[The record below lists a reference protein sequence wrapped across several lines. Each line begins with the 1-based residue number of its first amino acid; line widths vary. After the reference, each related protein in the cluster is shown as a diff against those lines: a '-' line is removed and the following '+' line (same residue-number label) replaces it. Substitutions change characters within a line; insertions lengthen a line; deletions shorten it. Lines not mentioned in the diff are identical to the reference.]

1 MTGKRFKGWFAA
13 LGLLVASGVGAGRTV
28 GAPAAGR
35 PLNMEILSV
44 VDGLGSNYVY
54 AITQDRVGYMWFGT
68 ENGLDRY
75 DGKTIRHYQ
84 HYPEDARSLSDSRIN
99 CLLSC
104 DDGTL
109 LAGTEKGINV
119 YVPGEDVVMPYGAS
133 AEINGENIRTMCEE
147 GPLLW
152 VGTNAGLF
160 RLDRET
166 GSVTCYNTQNSDIA
180 HDIVRAIYIDD
191 DYLFVGTFDGV
202 SRLNKRTGRWSS
214 VNLKMDRIRLP
225 LNNLVLSL
233 EPSPTSPDTLLVGT
247 QTGFCEL
254 DKHTLD
260 FRLYEKSRYRQMVN
274 NTIKTMCVVDGQVWL
289 GSEEGL
295 MIFDGASFAS
305 YGYDPK
311 NIHSLP
317 NNIVWSIFKDRSN
330 IVWLGTDGGIA
341 YYDAGAP
348 AFTSYDLSEAEGNP
362 YVGISVFA
370 AQADRTGRL
379 WLGSRFGL
387 ACYDPASDRMAWIPL
402 SNAVIGTYNFVKGL
416 ALDDNDILWVG
427 TAEGLLCYDTRRGC
441 EVPIQSR
448 LSNRLKYIYAV
459 KQDAAGRIYVSDATG
474 RVQIIEYS
482 FDGATRQFVTAAD
495 RLVHI
500 GEQIETMA
508 VDDRYVWLGTPGSG
522 LLRYDKTTGSRKRY
536 LSKGDDPLTL
546 GSDVITCL
554 FVDPGTQQLWVGTDK
569 GLARYDAAADAFRR
583 LDCGTGS
590 EAIYTIH
597 SDRSGLLWYTTQHSV
612 TCYDVLSQRAKMFS
626 LSHWFDRR
634 NAIFP
639 VSVAQGSDVLVFG
652 LDCFLRLNWADVNAK
667 KDRAPLY
674 ITDIRIDNRTLA
686 EHGFTDRPVQ
696 ELRRLEL
703 PYNRSILSICFA
715 MLDYSMPSLT
725 RYTYQLEGYDEHPKT
740 ISGSHPYVEYTKLAP
755 GRYTLHVEAESG
767 DGMAASNT
775 LDFEIVI
782 RPPWWASW
790 WAWVG
795 YALLLAVAAYYLNS
809 ITRRRRLV
817 EKELEKEK
825 VEREKIESVNQ
836 LKLRFFTNISHDFR
850 TPLSLILSPVETLLD
865 AETDPEKISNLQL
878 IKQNAQRLLRLV
890 NQILDFR
897 KVENQKM
904 KLNASSGDLVATL
917 RGICNSFR
925 ELAQKKKISLSFE
938 SSEERLVMDFDADKV
953 DKIFFNLLSNA
964 LKFTPEEGQVLV
976 SLRRKEAGEV
986 EIMVADTGIG
996 IPDND
1001 LPHIFERFYQV
1012 EDHSELRARGTGI
1025 GLMIVKEFVDLHHG
1039 RIEAL
1044 SRERQGTTF
1053 LVTLPIV
1060 NEPEA
1065 REPDEEPAA
1074 HRAADTA
1081 SDGNA
1086 VAEETV
1092 AADAAPGTEFTVL
1105 LVEDNE
1111 DMRSYL
1117 KSELE
1122 RHYRVI
1128 AVEDAESGLKIVN
1141 EVMPDL
1147 VISDVMLTGMSGV
1160 ELCRRI
1166 KDDFVTNHISVILL
1180 TARTAEEHIIE
1191 GFNAGADEY
1200 IGKPFNLKVLQSRI
1214 ENILTQRRRLRENLR
1229 RDTVDIASIERQS
1242 PDELFIRKVVAL
1254 IEENIADPDLDIPFL
1269 CDRLAVSHVNFYRKV
1284 KAITGQNVNAFI
1296 REIRLK
1302 KAAQLLRVKGISVT
1316 DAMYEVGFNHRS
1328 YFSMCFRELFGVTPK
1343 TYAKQH
1349 NNDHSADHAAGHAGV
1364 HASAAAGDR
1373 GADREDDAPNDRGS
1387 GGSGA

>member
-1 MTGKRFKGWFAA
+1 MAGKHTGLFS
-13 LGLLVASGVGAGRTV
+13 LLLLLLCGS
-28 GAPAAGR
+28 PAYGGNPGR

-44 VDGLGSNYVY
+44 VDGLSSNYVY
-54 AITQDRVGYMWFGT
+54 AIAQDQVGYMWFGT

-84 HYPEDARSLSDSRIN
+84 HSPDDPQSLSDSRIN
-99 CLLSC
+99 CLLSSA
-104 DDGTL
+104 DGSL
-109 LAGTEKGINV
+109 LVGTEKGINI
-119 YVPGEDVVMPYGAS
+119 YVPERDILMPYETS
-133 AEINGENIRTMCEE
+133 AEINGENIRTMFEE
-147 GPLLW
+147 GTLLW
-152 VGTNAGLF
+152 VGTNSGLY
-160 RLDRET
+160 RIDRAD
-166 GSVTCYNTQNSDIA
+166 GAIVCYNTQNSDIA
-180 HDIVRAIYIDD
+180 HDIVRAIYADD

-214 VNLKMDRIRLP
+214 VNLKLDRIRLP
-225 LNNLVLSL
+225 LNNLVLSIQ
-233 EPSPTSPDTLLVGT
+233 PSPTNPDLLLVGT

-254 DKHTLD
+254 NKSTLEYV
-260 FRLYEKSRYRQMVN
+260 LHEKSRNRQMVN
-274 NTIKTMCVVDGQVWL
+274 NTIKTMCVVENEVWL
-289 GSEEGL
+289 GTEEGL
-295 MIFDGASFAS
+295 MIFDGETFSS

-317 NNIVWSIFKDRSN
+317 NNIVWAVFKDRSN

-348 AFTSYDLSEAEGNP
+348 AFTSHDLSEADGNP

-370 AQADRTGRL
+370 AQADGSGRL

-387 ACYDPASDRMAWIPL
+387 SVYEPERNRMQWINL

-416 ALDDNDILWVG
+416 AIDDNDILWIG
-427 TAEGLLCYDTRRGC
+427 TAEGLVCYDTRRNC
-441 EVPIQSR
+441 EVSIQSR
-448 LSNRLKYIYAV
+448 LANRLKYIYAV
-459 KQDAAGRIYVSDATG
+459 MQDAEGRIYVSDSSG
-474 RVQIIEYS
+474 RVQIIEYT
-482 FDGATRQFVTAAD
+482 FDAATRQFVTAED

-500 GEQIETMA
+500 GEQIETMV
-508 VDDRYVWLGTPGSG
+508 VDEQYVWLGTPGSG
-522 LLRYDKTTGSRKRY
+522 LVRYDKASGAWKRY
-536 LSKGDDPLTL
+536 LSEQGNPQTL
-546 GSDVITCL
+546 DSDVILCL
-554 FVDPGTQQLWVGTDK
+554 FIDPGTKQFWVGTDK
-569 GLARYDAAADAFRR
+569 GLSRYDAASDTFRR
-583 LDCGTGS
+583 LSDGTNP
-590 EAIYTIH
+590 EAIYTIN

-612 TCYDVLSQRAKMFS
+612 TCYDVLSQTTKMFS

-639 VSVAQGSDVLVFG
+639 VSVSQGNDVLVFG
-652 LDCFLRLNWADVNAK
+652 LDCFLRLNWSDVNPK

-674 ITDIRIDNRTLA
+674 ITDIRVDNRTVA
-686 EHGFTDRPVQ
+686 ECGITDCPVQ
-696 ELRRLEL
+696 ELQRLVL
-703 PYNRSILSICFA
+703 PYNQNILSICFA
-715 MLDYSMPSLT
+715 MLDYSTPSLT
-725 RYTYQLEGYDEHPKT
+725 RYTYQLEGYDENRKT
-740 ISGSHPYVEYTKLAP
+740 VNGTQPYVEYTKLAP
-755 GRYTLHVEAESG
+755 GRYTLHVEAVSG
-767 DGMAASNT
+767 DGMPASNA
-775 LDFEIVI
+775 LDFDIVI
-782 RPPWWASW
+782 RPPWWAAW
-790 WAWVG
+790 WSYLG
-795 YALLLAVAAYYLNS
+795 YALIVAVAAIYLNS
-809 ITRRRRLV
+809 ITRKRRLV
-817 EKELEKEK
+817 EKELQKEK
-825 VEREKIESVNQ
+825 LEREKIESVNQ

-865 AETDPEKISNLQL
+865 TETDPDKIGNLQL
-878 IKQNAQRLLRLV
+878 IKQNAIRLLRLV

-904 KLNASSGDLVATL
+904 KLNTASADIVATL

-938 SSEERLVMDFDADKV
+938 SSEERLVMDFDSDKI
-953 DKIFFNLLSNA
+953 DKIFFNLISNA
-964 LKFTPEEGQVLV
+964 LKFTPEEGQILV
-976 SLRRKEAGEV
+976 SLRRKDTGNV

-1001 LPHIFERFYQV
+1001 IPHIFERFYQV
-1012 EDHSELRARGTGI
+1012 EDHSELGARGTGI
-1025 GLMIVKEFVDLHHG
+1025 GLMIVKEFVELHHG
-1039 RIEAL
+1039 RIEAM
-1044 SRERQGTTF
+1044 SRERQGATF
-1053 LVTLPIV
+1053 IVTLPIV
-1060 NEPEA
+1060 NEAELHESDEDASSGEEA
-1065 REPDEEPAA
+1065 PAA
-1074 HRAADTA
+1074 TPPHPDQPLP
-1081 SDGNA
+1081 
-1086 VAEETV
+1086 EH
-1092 AADAAPGTEFTVL
+1092 EFTVL

-1117 KSELE
+1117 KTELE
-1122 RHYRVI
+1122 RNYRVI

-1160 ELCRRI
+1160 DLCRRI

-1214 ENILTQRRRLRENLR
+1214 ENMLTQRRRLRENLR

-1349 NNDHSADHAAGHAGV
+1349 NNEHGKD
-1364 HASAAAGDR
+1364 
-1373 GADREDDAPNDRGS
+1373 
-1387 GGSGA
+1387 

>member
-1 MTGKRFKGWFAA
+1 MTGKRI
-13 LGLLVASGVGAGRTV
+13 GLLSVLLLLGGGFTYGGTQS
-28 GAPAAGR
+28 R

-44 VDGLGSNYVY
+44 VDGLSSNYVY
-54 AITQDRVGYMWFGT
+54 AIAQDQVGYMWFGT

-84 HYPEDARSLSDSRIN
+84 HFPDDPQSLSDSRIN
-99 CLLSC
+99 CLLSSA
-104 DDGTL
+104 DGSL
-109 LAGTEKGINV
+109 LVGTEKGINI
-119 YVPGEDVVMPYGAS
+119 YIPEEDILVPYATS
-133 AEINGENIRTMCEE
+133 AEINNENIRTMFEE
-147 GPLLW
+147 DALLW
-152 VGTNAGLF
+152 VGTNVGLF
-160 RLDRET
+160 RIDRAT
-166 GSVTCYNTQNSDIA
+166 GAIVCYNTQNSDIA
-180 HDIVRAIYIDD
+180 HDIVRAIYADG
-191 DYLFVGTFDGV
+191 DYLFVGTFDGM
-202 SRLNKRTGRWSS
+202 SRLNKRTGRWSN
-214 VNLKMDRIRLP
+214 VNLKLDHIRLP
-225 LNNLVLSL
+225 LNNLVLSIQ
-233 EPSPTSPDTLLVGT
+233 PSPTDPDMLFVGT

-254 DKHTLD
+254 NKSTLEYE
-260 FRLYEKSRYRQMVN
+260 LHEKSRNRQMVN
-274 NTIKTMCVVDGQVWL
+274 NTIKTMCVVGNEVWL

-295 MIFDGASFAS
+295 MIFDGESFSS

-317 NNIVWSIFKDRSN
+317 NNIVWAVFKDRSN

-370 AQADRTGRL
+370 AQSDRTGRL

-387 ACYDPASDRMAWIPL
+387 SVYEPDRNQMQWINL

-416 ALDDNDILWVG
+416 AIDGNDILWVG
-427 TAEGLLCYDTRRGC
+427 TAEGLVCYDTRRNC

-448 LSNRLKYIYAV
+448 LANRLKYIYAV
-459 KQDAAGRIYVSDATG
+459 KQDAEGRIYVSDSSG
-474 RVQIIEYS
+474 RVQIIEYT
-482 FDGATRQFVTAAD
+482 FDAATRQFVTATD

-508 VDDRYVWLGTPGSG
+508 VDEQYVWLGTPGSG
-522 LLRYDKTTGSRKRY
+522 LVRYNKTTGTRKRY
-536 LSKGDDPLTL
+536 LSERDNPQSL
-546 GSDVITCL
+546 GSDVILCL

-569 GLARYDAAADAFRR
+569 GLSRYDASTDTFHRIPG
-583 LDCGTGS
+583 GTNP
-590 EAIYTIH
+590 EAIYTIN

-612 TCYDVLSQRAKMFS
+612 TCYDLLSQSSKMFS

-639 VSVAQGSDVLVFG
+639 VSVSQGNDVLVFG
-652 LDCFLRLNWADVNAK
+652 LDCFLRLNWADVNQK
-667 KDRAPLY
+667 KDSAPLY
-674 ITDIRIDNRTLA
+674 ITDIRIDNRTIA
-686 EHGFTDRPVQ
+686 EYGITECPVQ
-696 ELRRLEL
+696 ELKRLVL
-703 PYNRSILSICFA
+703 PYNQNILSICFA
-715 MLDYSMPSLT
+715 MLDYSTPSLT
-725 RYTYQLEGYDEHPKT
+725 RYTYQLVGYDENRKT
-740 ISGSHPYVEYTKLAP
+740 VNGTQPYVEYTKLSA
-755 GRYTLHVEAESG
+755 GHYTFHVEAVSS
-767 DGMAASNT
+767 DGIAASNA

-782 RPPWWASW
+782 RPPWWAAW
-790 WAWVG
+790 WACVG
-795 YALLLAVAAYYLNS
+795 YALVILVAAYYLS
-809 ITRRRRLV
+809 SLTRRRRMV
-817 EKELEKEK
+817 EKELQKEK
-825 VEREKIESVNQ
+825 LEREKIESVNQ

-865 AETDPEKISNLQL
+865 TETDPEKISNLQL
-878 IKQNAQRLLRLV
+878 IKQNAIRLLRLV

-904 KLNASSGDLVATL
+904 KLNAASADIVATL
-917 RGICNSFR
+917 QGICNSFR

-938 SSEERLVMDFDADKV
+938 SSEERLIMDFDSDKI
-953 DKIFFNLLSNA
+953 DKIFFNLISNA
-964 LKFTPEEGQVLV
+964 LKFTPEEGQILV
-976 SLRRKEAGEV
+976 SLRRKDTEDV

-1001 LPHIFERFYQV
+1001 ISHIFERFYQV
-1012 EDHSELRARGTGI
+1012 ENHSELGARGTGI

-1039 RIEAL
+1039 RIEAM

-1053 LVTLPIV
+1053 IVTLPIV
-1060 NEPEA
+1060 NEVEP
-1065 REPDEEPAA
+1065 REPEEGASADPAA
-1074 HRAADTA
+1074 SAATPA
-1081 SDGNA
+1081 LQT
-1086 VAEETV
+1086 EQPL
-1092 AADAAPGTEFTVL
+1092 PGQEFTVL

-1117 KSELE
+1117 KTELE
-1122 RHYRVI
+1122 RNYRVI
-1128 AVEDAESGLKIVN
+1128 AVEDAESGLKVVN

-1160 ELCRRI
+1160 DLCRRI

-1191 GFNAGADEY
+1191 GFDAGADEY

-1284 KAITGQNVNAFI
+1284 KAITGLNVNAFI

-1343 TYAKQH
+1343 VYAKQH
-1349 NNDHSADHAAGHAGV
+1349 NNDHGKD
-1364 HASAAAGDR
+1364 
-1373 GADREDDAPNDRGS
+1373 
-1387 GGSGA
+1387 